1 MILVDANLLI
11 YAYDLAS
18 PFHSEARKWLA
29 EAMNSEARV
38 GVSWSGIQAFLRY
51 MTNPRFPWRPT
62 PEAAMQAISD
72 WLAEEHV
79 VVLAPGPRHWQY
91 FHR

>member
-1 MILVDANLLI
+1 MILIDANLLI

-18 PFHSEARKWLA
+18 PFHSGARKWLMDA
-29 EAMNSEARV
+29 ISSEMTV

-51 MTNPRFPWRPT
+51 MTNPRFPGRPT

-79 VVLAPGPRHWQY
+79 VMLAPGPRHWQY